1 MRYLLLLTTTMLTI
15 SLSAQRG
22 GERGKRGEK
31 IEQQRIAFFTT
42 ELDLSIEEAQTFWPL
57 YNDYQNAK
65 KEIDPDRK
73 TQKKIEDMT
82 EEESRLVLS
91 QAMDSK
97 RKQIDLE
104 IEFMNKL
111 ERVLP
116 SKKRLKL
123 IRLEREFKKTVLK
136 RYQKRLK
143 RSEKQLEKQG
153 KKEKRM
159 KERKEEKER
168 N

>member
-1 MRYLLLLTTTMLTI
+1 MRYLLLLTTTMLTL

-22 GERGKRGEK
+22 GERGSRGEK
-31 IEQQRIAFFTT
+31 IQQQRIAFITT
-42 ELDLSIEEAQTFWPL
+42 ELDLSVEEAQTFWPL
-57 YNDYQNAK
+57 YNDYQDAK
-65 KEIDPDRK
+65 KEIGPDRK

-91 QAMDSK
+91 QSMDAKSK
-97 RKQIDLE
+97 QVELE

-116 SKKRLKL
+116 AKKRLKL

-143 RSEKQLEKQG
+143 RGDKQYEKQEK
-153 KKEKRM
+153 M
-159 KERKEEKER
+159 KERKEEKSR